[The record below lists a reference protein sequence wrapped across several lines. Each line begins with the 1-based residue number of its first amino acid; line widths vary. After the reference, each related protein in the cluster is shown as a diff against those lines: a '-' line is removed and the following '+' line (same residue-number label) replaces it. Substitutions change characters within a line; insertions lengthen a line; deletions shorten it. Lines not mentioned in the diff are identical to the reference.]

1 MRYLWSPWRL
11 DYIISTTKHTSG
23 CVFCNKI
30 AVGKDEEELILV
42 RGQYAFVAMNLYP
55 YNNGHLL
62 VIPYQHVPTL
72 EALPSEA
79 LLEIAQLVNQSM
91 ATLRQVMNPDGFNV
105 GVNIGR
111 EAGAGISAHVH
122 VHVVPRWAAD
132 SNFISVIAQT
142 RNIPETL
149 PHTYK
154 RLRAAW
160 PGKPWAATHDP
171 TTTGKL

>member
-1 MRYLWSPWRL
+1 MRYLWNPWRL
-11 DYIISTTKHTSG
+11 EYIISTTKHTSG

-30 AVGKDEEELILV
+30 AIGNDEEELVLV
-42 RGQYAFVAMNLYP
+42 RGQHAFVAMNLYP

-72 EALPSEA
+72 EALPAET
-79 LLEIAQLVNQSM
+79 LLEMAQLLNQSM

-132 SNFISVIAQT
+132 SNFMSVIANT
-142 RNIPETL
+142 RNIPELL
-149 PHTYK
+149 PDTYK

-160 PGKPWAATHDP
+160 PGKPWGADQYTATQ
-171 TTTGKL
+171 KK